1 MTKIKYTETANK
13 KLDELQLRY
22 KEELEN
28 ILISK
33 KLIPG
38 DDFVEVT
45 ASDIDEVSKY
55 FKYIRPVRNT
65 SKYLLLIIYFAIGL
79 ISTVIGLFYDDF
91 RYIMENSP
99 TQAMIILVG
108 LTFMLVSFVSFFFFR
123 LRDNQR
129 ESIDKHKRDIE
140 FIEFNIKDKNK
151 INL

>member
-1 MTKIKYTETANK
+1 MTKIKYTETASN

-79 ISTVIGLFYDDF
+79 ISTVMGLFYDDL
-91 RYIMENSP
+91 RYIIENRP

-123 LRDNQR
+123 IRDNQR
-129 ESIDKHKRDIE
+129 ESFDKHKRDIE